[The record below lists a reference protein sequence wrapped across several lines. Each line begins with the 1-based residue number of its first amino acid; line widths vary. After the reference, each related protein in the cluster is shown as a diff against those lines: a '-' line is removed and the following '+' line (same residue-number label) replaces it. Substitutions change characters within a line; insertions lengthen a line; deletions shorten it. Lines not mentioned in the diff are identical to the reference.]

1 MFKKHSLQVKV
12 VKDTPRNPT
21 TMDEIKAMSPEEL
34 EEATNRML
42 RQIAFRIGTVVVAK
56 VAITIILS
64 AAVKR
69 MESK

>member
-12 VKDTPRNPT
+12 VKDTPRTPT